1 YMNATI
7 ITKEKNEVKFKM
19 EFTAEE
25 FEQAVIKAYQES
37 KDKFTVDGF
46 RKGKAPRKVIETR
59 YGSEVFFDD
68 AVDKLFSSEY
78 TKAIDQLELDVI
90 DRPRVELGKLET
102 GQGFEATITVEVYP
116 EFTVKDYMGVSIER
130 IEERVE
136 DAQVEEEMK
145 KLQQRNSRMISVER
159 PVKEGDMVVLDYQG
173 FVGEDTFEGGT
184 AERYPLKVGSNTF
197 IPGFEEQLVGVELG
211 SDVEV
216 KVTFPEEYH
225 AEDLAGKEAVF
236 QCHIHEIKEEEV
248 PELNDEFAKDVSE
261 WDTLE
266 DLKKETKEN
275 LEKTAKAKSE
285 DMMKNRVL
293 EKIYEANEIDVPN
306 AMVEEEMDAMM
317 NEFDQQLKHQGLD
330 LQKYFQYL
338 NKDPGEFRQEIK
350 EDAFKR
356 VKTRMIIGKI
366 AELEKIEATAEE
378 LDSQFE
384 LLGMQYQMDKEK
396 VKELLGEG
404 NTKLFEKDIQ
414 MKKAVELVYEKAQI
428 TG

>member
-1 YMNATI
+1 MNATI
-7 ITKEKNEVKFKM
+7 VTKEKNEVKFKM

-59 YGSEVFFDD
+59 YGSDVFFDD

-90 DRPRVELGKLET
+90 DRPRVELGKLEA
-102 GQGFEATITVEVYP
+102 GKGFEATITVEVYP

-130 IEERVE
+130 IEEKVE
-136 DAQVEEEMK
+136 DAQVEEEIK

-236 QCHIHEIKEEEV
+236 KCHIHEIKEEEI

-285 DMMKNRVL
+285 DMMKNKVL

>member
-1 YMNATI
+1 MNATI

-285 DMMKNRVL
+285 DMMKNKVL

>member
-1 YMNATI
+1 MNATI
-7 ITKEKNEVKFKM
+7 VTKEKNEVKFKM

-90 DRPRVELGKLET
+90 DRPRVELGKLEA
-102 GQGFEATITVEVYP
+102 GKGFEATITVEVYP

-130 IEERVE
+130 IEEKVE
-136 DAQVEEEMK
+136 DAQVEEEIK

-236 QCHIHEIKEEEV
+236 KCHIHEIKEEEI

-285 DMMKNRVL
+285 DMMKNKVL
-293 EKIYEANEIDVPN
+293 EKIYDANEIDVPN

>member
-1 YMNATI
+1 MNATI
-7 ITKEKNEVKFKM
+7 VTKEKNEVKFKM

-59 YGSEVFFDD
+59 YGSDVFFDD

-90 DRPRVELGKLET
+90 DRPRVELGKLEA
-102 GQGFEATITVEVYP
+102 GKGFEATITVEVYP

-130 IEERVE
+130 IEEKVE
-136 DAQVEEEMK
+136 DAQVEEEIK
-145 KLQQRNSRMISVER
+145 KLQQRNSRMITVER
-159 PVKEGDMVVLDYQG
+159 PVKEGDMVVIDYQG

-236 QCHIHEIKEEEV
+236 KCHIHEIKEEEI

-285 DMMKNRVL
+285 DMMKNKVL
-293 EKIYEANEIDVPN
+293 EKIYDANEIDVPN

>member
-1 YMNATI
+1 
-7 ITKEKNEVKFKM
+7 
-19 EFTAEE
+19 
-25 FEQAVIKAYQES
+25 
-37 KDKFTVDGF
+37 
-46 RKGKAPRKVIETR
+46 
-59 YGSEVFFDD
+59 
-68 AVDKLFSSEY
+68 
-78 TKAIDQLELDVI
+78 
-90 DRPRVELGKLET
+90 
-102 GQGFEATITVEVYP
+102 
-116 EFTVKDYMGVSIER
+116 
-130 IEERVE
+130 
-136 DAQVEEEMK
+136 
-145 KLQQRNSRMISVER
+145 
-159 PVKEGDMVVLDYQG
+159 
-173 FVGEDTFEGGT
+173 VGEDTFEGGT

-225 AEDLAGKEAVF
+225 AEDLAGKEVVF
-236 QCHIHEIKEEEV
+236 KCHIHEIKEEEI

-285 DMMKNRVL
+285 DMMKNKVL

>member
-1 YMNATI
+1 MNATI

-130 IEERVE
+130 IEEKVE

-285 DMMKNRVL
+285 DMMKNKVL

>member
-1 YMNATI
+1 MNATI
-7 ITKEKNEVKFKM
+7 VTKEKNEVKFKM

-25 FEQAVIKAYQES
+25 FEQAVIKAYQDS

-59 YGSEVFFDD
+59 YGSDVFFDD

-78 TKAIDQLELDVI
+78 TKALDQLELDVI
-90 DRPRVELGKLET
+90 DRPRVELGKLEA
-102 GQGFEATITVEVYP
+102 GKGFEATITVEVYP

-130 IEERVE
+130 IEEKVE
-136 DAQVEEEMK
+136 DAQVEEEIK
-145 KLQQRNSRMISVER
+145 KLQQRNSRMITVER
-159 PVKEGDMVVLDYQG
+159 PVKEGDMVVIDYQG

-236 QCHIHEIKEEEV
+236 KCHVHEIKEEEI

-285 DMMKNRVL
+285 DMMKNKVL

-317 NEFDQQLKHQGLD
+317 NEFDQQLKYQGLD

-350 EDAFKR
+350 EDAYKR

-366 AELEKIEATAEE
+366 AELENIEATPEE

-384 LLGMQYQMDKEK
+384 LLGMQYQMDKDK
-396 VKELLGEG
+396 VKELLGDG

>member
-1 YMNATI
+1 MNATI

-261 WDTLE
+261 RDTLE

-285 DMMKNRVL
+285 DMMKNKVL

>member
-1 YMNATI
+1 MNATI
-7 ITKEKNEVKFKM
+7 VTKEKNEVKFKM

-59 YGSEVFFDD
+59 YGSDVFFDD

-90 DRPRVELGKLET
+90 DRPRVELGKLEA
-102 GQGFEATITVEVYP
+102 GKGFEATITVEVYP

-130 IEERVE
+130 IEEKVE
-136 DAQVEEEMK
+136 DAQVEEEIK

-225 AEDLAGKEAVF
+225 AEDLAGKEVVF
-236 QCHIHEIKEEEV
+236 KCHIHEIKEEEI

-285 DMMKNRVL
+285 DMMKNKVL
-293 EKIYEANEIDVPN
+293 EKIYDANEIDVPN

-317 NEFDQQLKHQGLD
+317 NEFNQQLKHQGLD

>member
-1 YMNATI
+1 MNATI
-7 ITKEKNEVKFKM
+7 VTKEKNEVKFKM

-59 YGSEVFFDD
+59 YGSDVFFDD

-90 DRPRVELGKLET
+90 DRPRVELGKLEA
-102 GQGFEATITVEVYP
+102 GKGFEATITVEVYP

-130 IEERVE
+130 IEEKVE
-136 DAQVEEEMK
+136 DAQVEEEIK

-236 QCHIHEIKEEEV
+236 KCHIHEIKEEEI

-285 DMMKNRVL
+285 DMMKNKVL
-293 EKIYEANEIDVPN
+293 EKIYDANEIDVPN

>member
-1 YMNATI
+1 MNATI

-59 YGSEVFFDD
+59 YGSDVFFDD

-90 DRPRVELGKLET
+90 DRPRVELGKLEA
-102 GQGFEATITVEVYP
+102 GKGFEATITVEVYP

-130 IEERVE
+130 IEEKVE
-136 DAQVEEEMK
+136 DAQVEEEIK

-225 AEDLAGKEAVF
+225 AEDLAGKEVVF
-236 QCHIHEIKEEEV
+236 KCHIHEIKEEEI

-285 DMMKNRVL
+285 DMMKNKVL
-293 EKIYEANEIDVPN
+293 EKIYDANEIDVPN

>member
-1 YMNATI
+1 MNATI

-173 FVGEDTFEGGT
+173 FVGEDAFEGGT

-285 DMMKNRVL
+285 DMMKNKVL

>member
-1 YMNATI
+1 MNATI

-90 DRPRVELGKLET
+90 DRPRVELGKLEA
-102 GQGFEATITVEVYP
+102 GKGFEATITVEVYP

-130 IEERVE
+130 IEEKVE
-136 DAQVEEEMK
+136 DAQVEEEIK

-225 AEDLAGKEAVF
+225 AEDLAGKEVVF
-236 QCHIHEIKEEEV
+236 KCHIHEIKEEEI

-285 DMMKNRVL
+285 DMMKNKVL
-293 EKIYEANEIDVPN
+293 EKIYDANEIDVPN
-306 AMVEEEMDAMM
+306 AMVEEELDAMM

>member
-1 YMNATI
+1 MNATI
-7 ITKEKNEVKFKM
+7 VTKEKNEVKFKM

-130 IEERVE
+130 IEEKVE

-236 QCHIHEIKEEEV
+236 KCHIHEIKEEEV

-285 DMMKNRVL
+285 DMMKNKVL

-306 AMVEEEMDAMM
+306 AMVEEEMDVMM

-366 AELEKIEATAEE
+366 AEMEKIEATAEE

>member
-1 YMNATI
+1 MNASI
-7 ITKEKNEVKFKM
+7 LSKEKNEVKFKM

-25 FEQAVIKAYQES
+25 FEQAVVKAYQEN
-37 KDKFTVDGF
+37 KNRFTVDGF

-59 YGSEVFFDD
+59 YGSDVFFDE

-78 TKAIDQLELDVI
+78 TSAIDQLELEVI
-90 DRPRVELGKLET
+90 DRPRVELGKLEA
-102 GQGFEATITVEVYP
+102 GKGFEATITVEVYP
-116 EFTVKDYMGVSIER
+116 DFTVKDYMGVAID
-130 IEERVE
+130 RVE
-136 DAQVEEEMK
+136 EKVEEAQVEEEMK

-159 PVKEGDMVVLDYQG
+159 PVKDGDMVVLDYQG

-197 IPGFEEQLVGVELG
+197 IPGFEEQLVGAEVG
-211 SDVEV
+211 SDIQV
-216 KVTFPEEYH
+216 KVFFPEEYH
-225 AEDLAGKEAVF
+225 AEDLAGKEALF
-236 QCHIHEIKEEEV
+236 KCHIHEIKEEEV

-285 DMMKNRVL
+285 EMMKNKVL

-317 NEFDQQLKHQGLD
+317 SEFDQQLKYQGLD

-338 NKDPGEFRQEIK
+338 NKDPKEFRQEIR

-366 AELEKIEATAEE
+366 AELEKIEATPEE
-378 LDSQFE
+378 LDSQLE

-396 VKELLGEG
+396 VKELLGDG

-414 MKKAVELVYEKAQI
+414 MKKAVELVYEKAAI
-428 TG
+428 SG

>member
-1 YMNATI
+1 
-7 ITKEKNEVKFKM
+7 
-19 EFTAEE
+19 
-25 FEQAVIKAYQES
+25 
-37 KDKFTVDGF
+37 
-46 RKGKAPRKVIETR
+46 
-59 YGSEVFFDD
+59 
-68 AVDKLFSSEY
+68 
-78 TKAIDQLELDVI
+78 
-90 DRPRVELGKLET
+90 
-102 GQGFEATITVEVYP
+102 
-116 EFTVKDYMGVSIER
+116 
-130 IEERVE
+130 
-136 DAQVEEEMK
+136 EMK

-236 QCHIHEIKEEEV
+236 KCHIHEIKEEEV

-285 DMMKNRVL
+285 DMMKNKVL

>member
-1 YMNATI
+1 MNATI
-7 ITKEKNEVKFKM
+7 VTKEKNEVKFKM

-59 YGSEVFFDD
+59 YGSDVFFED

-90 DRPRVELGKLET
+90 DRPRVELGKLEA
-102 GQGFEATITVEVYP
+102 GKGFEATITVEVYP

-130 IEERVE
+130 IEEKVE
-136 DAQVEEEMK
+136 DAQVEEEIK

-225 AEDLAGKEAVF
+225 AEDLAGKEVVF
-236 QCHIHEIKEEEV
+236 KCHIHEIKEEEI

-285 DMMKNRVL
+285 DMMKNKVL
-293 EKIYEANEIDVPN
+293 EKIYDANEIDVPN

>member
-1 YMNATI
+1 MNATI

-25 FEQAVIKAYQES
+25 FEQAVIKAYQDS

-59 YGSEVFFDD
+59 YGSDVFFDD

-78 TKAIDQLELDVI
+78 TKALDQLELDVI
-90 DRPRVELGKLET
+90 DRPRVELGKLEA
-102 GQGFEATITVEVYP
+102 GKGFEATITVEVYP

-130 IEERVE
+130 IEEKVE
-136 DAQVEEEMK
+136 DAQVEEEIK
-145 KLQQRNSRMISVER
+145 KLQQRNSRMITVER
-159 PVKEGDMVVLDYQG
+159 PVKEGDMVVIDYQG

-236 QCHIHEIKEEEV
+236 KCHVHEIKEEEI

-285 DMMKNRVL
+285 DMMKNKVL

-317 NEFDQQLKHQGLD
+317 NEFDQQLKYQGLD

-338 NKDPGEFRQEIK
+338 NKNPGEFRQEIK
-350 EDAFKR
+350 EDAYKR

-366 AELEKIEATAEE
+366 AELENIEATPEE

-384 LLGMQYQMDKEK
+384 LLGMQYQMDKDK
-396 VKELLGEG
+396 VKELLGDG

>member
-1 YMNATI
+1 MNATI
-7 ITKEKNEVKFKM
+7 VTKEKNEVKFKM

-59 YGSEVFFDD
+59 YGSDVFFDD

-78 TKAIDQLELDVI
+78 TKALDQLELDVI
-90 DRPRVELGKLET
+90 DRPRVELGKLEA
-102 GQGFEATITVEVYP
+102 GKGFEATITVEVYP

-130 IEERVE
+130 IEEKVE
-136 DAQVEEEMK
+136 DAQVEEEIK

-236 QCHIHEIKEEEV
+236 KCHIHEIKEEEI

-285 DMMKNRVL
+285 DMMKNKVL
-293 EKIYEANEIDVPN
+293 EKIYDANEIDVPN

>member
-1 YMNATI
+1 MNATI
-7 ITKEKNEVKFKM
+7 VTKEKNEVKFKM

-59 YGSEVFFDD
+59 YGSDVFFDD

-90 DRPRVELGKLET
+90 DRPRVELGKLEA
-102 GQGFEATITVEVYP
+102 GKGFEATITVEVYP

-130 IEERVE
+130 IEEKVE
-136 DAQVEEEMK
+136 DAQVEEEIK

-225 AEDLAGKEAVF
+225 AEDLAGKEVVF
-236 QCHIHEIKEEEV
+236 KCHIHEIKEEEI

-285 DMMKNRVL
+285 DMMKNKVL

-378 LDSQFE
+378 LDSQIE

>member
-1 YMNATI
+1 MNATI
-7 ITKEKNEVKFKM
+7 VTKEKNEVKFKM

-59 YGSEVFFDD
+59 YGSDVFFDD

-90 DRPRVELGKLET
+90 DRPRVELGKLEA
-102 GQGFEATITVEVYP
+102 GKGFEATITVEVYP

-130 IEERVE
+130 IEEKVE
-136 DAQVEEEMK
+136 DAQVEEEIK

-225 AEDLAGKEAVF
+225 AEDLAGKEVVF
-236 QCHIHEIKEEEV
+236 KCHIHEIKEEEI

-285 DMMKNRVL
+285 DMMKNKVL
-293 EKIYEANEIDVPN
+293 EKIYDANEIDVPN